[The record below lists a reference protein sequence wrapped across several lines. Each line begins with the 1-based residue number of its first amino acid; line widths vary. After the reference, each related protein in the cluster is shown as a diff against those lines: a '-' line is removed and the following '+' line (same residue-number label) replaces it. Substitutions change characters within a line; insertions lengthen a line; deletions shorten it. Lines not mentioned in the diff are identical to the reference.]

1 VTERRT
7 TPGRLRSEP
16 SGPGRLGSPAIR
28 RIGALAM
35 SVAVVALAAGVLLAS
50 TAAFADVVNR
60 YGTAVTPWARLN
72 ASATSRSFGQP
83 GSREGPLS
91 SAAGGVPG
99 PSESFGPSSSAR
111 PFRMDLY
118 EKGDYVGEFRDTW
131 CVQAAMQTA
140 MNIMDTSAD
149 RTQATQSKL
158 FSLARSL
165 APAPD
170 GAAEPEGWASAM
182 TQLGYGGYEVRT
194 APSIRAAMQ
203 LAAKQIRLT
212 SRPVGLLV
220 WRGAHAWVVSG
231 FTATADP
238 RASATFV
245 VTGLYVE
252 DVWYPRISTI
262 WGSSNPPDTLVAATD
277 LWIYYLPWKRPRGSY
292 PEKNGLYVLVVP
304 VG

>member
-1 VTERRT
+1 MVRT
-7 TPGRLRSEP
+7 GRD
-16 SGPGRLGSPAIR
+16 
-28 RIGALAM
+28 
-35 SVAVVALAAGVLLAS
+35 
-50 TAAFADVVNR
+50 AD
-60 YGTAVTPWARLN
+60 
-72 ASATSRSFGQP
+72 
-83 GSREGPLS
+83 
-91 SAAGGVPG
+91 
-99 PSESFGPSSSAR
+99 
-111 PFRMDLY
+111 
-118 EKGDYVGEFRDTW
+118 GDEHH
-131 CVQAAMQTA
+131 
-140 MNIMDTSAD
+140 
-149 RTQATQSKL
+149 
-158 FSLARSL
+158 
-165 APAPD
+165 
-170 GAAEPEGWASAM
+170 
-182 TQLGYGGYEVRT
+182 GYERGPDSGHAIEAVQPR
-194 APSIRAAMQ
+194 PIRAAMQ

-277 LWIYYLPWKRPRGSY
+277 LSIDYLPWKRPRGSY

>member
-1 VTERRT
+1 
-7 TPGRLRSEP
+7 
-16 SGPGRLGSPAIR
+16 
-28 RIGALAM
+28 
-35 SVAVVALAAGVLLAS
+35 
-50 TAAFADVVNR
+50 
-60 YGTAVTPWARLN
+60 
-72 ASATSRSFGQP
+72 
-83 GSREGPLS
+83 
-91 SAAGGVPG
+91 
-99 PSESFGPSSSAR
+99 
-111 PFRMDLY
+111 MDLY

-131 CVQAAMQTA
+131 CVPAAMQTA

-277 LWIYYLPWKRPRGSY
+277 LSIDYLPWKRPRGSY